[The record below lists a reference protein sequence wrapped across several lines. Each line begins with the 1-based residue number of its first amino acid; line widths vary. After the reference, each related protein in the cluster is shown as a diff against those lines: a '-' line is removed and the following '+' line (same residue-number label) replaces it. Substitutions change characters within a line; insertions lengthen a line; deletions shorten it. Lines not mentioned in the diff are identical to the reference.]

1 MGMLKDLVRQLQTRF
16 ADTPDT
22 PEKNVGYH
30 GKPSIHAGC
39 TPDTPDTPQNNKG
52 QEAIA
57 KPPAPAPIPAPAR
70 TPEQAANDASMVD
83 WHALDRAYL
92 DHHLQCIQ
100 CKAAGRRRGERCA
113 TGAALWRAYES
124 ASLPW
129 VTPEKARRAKPA
141 APSPDAQKLDRLQR
155 AAMRACDFW
164 GDGEEARQQ
173 MRQWCESVPEAERQV
188 WIHYFRTTY
197 PMEEQQ

>member
-1 MGMLKDLVRQLQTRF
+1 MGMLKELVRQLQTRF

-92 DHHLQCIQ
+92 DHHMQCQ
-100 CKAAGRRRGERCA
+100 ECRTAGRRRGDRCA
-113 TGAALWRAYES
+113 TGAALWRAYE
-124 ASLPW
+124 AAPVPW
-129 VTPEKARRAKPA
+129 QQPEPQRRRAPTQ
-141 APSPDAQKLDRLQR
+141 DDRSLSSLHR
-155 AAMRACDFW
+155 AAMLACDYW
-164 GDGEEARQQ
+164 GDSETQRQA
-173 MRQWCESVPEAERQV
+173 MRQWCYAVPAAERGK
-188 WIHYFRTTY
+188 WTHYYRTTY
-197 PMEEQQ
+197 PMEAQQ